1 MSKPPAQAQEAVAA
15 PNASSLARAD
25 VKAIIAAVPKHKAPS
40 WPQPDLSCHKSAG
53 RSQHAAL
60 QPNGA
65 QQHDP
70 ATERPRHCPEVVR
83 AKLAGQPH
91 CSAHTWKHPK
101 TQSQAVTPNVVMAT
115 ETSPVN

>member
-1 MSKPPAQAQEAVAA
+1 MSKLPAQAREAVAA
-15 PNASSLARAD
+15 PNASGLARAD
-25 VKAIIAAVPKHKAPS
+25 VNAVIAAAPKLKAPS
-40 WPQPDLSCHKSAG
+40 WPQPDLSCHESAG

-83 AKLAGQPH
+83 TKL
-91 CSAHTWKHPK
+91 CRSAHMWKHPK
-101 TQSQAVTPNVVMAT
+101 ILPQAVTPDVTAT
-115 ETSPVN
+115 EASPIN